1 MVIYNDFEAHG
12 CIAMD
17 SEKIRPL
24 RWLKSVPGIISV
36 TQTGGKFF
44 RVRDEDAI
52 PLLAQDIFQNPRAHM
67 FSIFNRSLE
76 VYEEDYVNR
85 IIPY

>member
-1 MVIYNDFEAHG
+1 MVICNDFEAHE

-17 SEKIRPL
+17 SEMIRPL
-24 RWLKSVPGIISV
+24 RWFKSVPSIISV

-52 PLLAQDIFQNPRAHM
+52 PLLAQDISQNPRA
-67 FSIFNRSLE
+67 L
-76 VYEEDYVNR
+76 YVLN
-85 IIPY
+85 I

>member
-1 MVIYNDFEAHG
+1 VYSDGLRE
-12 CIAMD
+12 D
-17 SEKIRPL
+17 SSL
-24 RWLKSVPGIISV
+24 RWVKSVPGIISV
-36 TQTGGKFF
+36 TQTGSKFF

-52 PLLAQDIFQNPRAHM
+52 PLLAQDIFQNPRTHM

-76 VYEEDYVNR
+76 VYEEDYVNG